1 MGGGFL
7 SDLFRSD
14 AWLLVVLAV
23 VIAVILMTRQP
34 SAVTAKLAAFFEV
47 LGDVLA
53 LLALAGTGESGTV
66 SG

>member
-1 MGGGFL
+1 M

-23 VIAVILMTRQP
+23 VIAVILITRQS

-53 LLALAGTGESGTV
+53 LLALAETGESGTV